1 MLAVRYV
8 SKEDAWYACHL
19 SQVLS
24 TKKTKG
30 AGDDSMQHL
39 SQQPTAID
47 LVRHFRERRALVLGD
62 ALLDSYLEG
71 EASRLSRDGPI
82 PVVRK
87 TAEQHI
93 PGGAANV
100 VANLRA
106 LEAQVTFLSVI
117 GHDSAGALLRAALQE
132 RGIDDAWLLE
142 DPAACTPHKVRILSD
157 GQHIARLDEGGRSPI
172 PSTLECQQ
180 RLLTALDRLY
190 SRCEVVILSDYGYG
204 VVSDALLERL
214 SLLSHDSP
222 RVILVDSQ
230 NLQRFRHFPA
240 TVVTPNYAEALFLAK
255 EMGASQ
261 QRSLPTQGPDQREA
275 IEEVGRHLLAF
286 LATEYVA
293 ITRAEQGVALV
304 HRHAKTLFVSAHPVA
319 SPHDVGAGDSFASA
333 FALALAA
340 HGEIEEA
347 ARIGV
352 DAAGIA
358 VTKPRT
364 AVVSYHE
371 LLQRVSVRVY
381 TAQAHAYEG
390 GGATGALQ
398 KLHAHLEAERLLG
411 HTIVFTNGVFDILH
425 VGHIQFLRQAKA
437 LGDILVV
444 AVNSDDSAR
453 RLKGP
458 GWPINNERDRLALV
472 SALDMVTHTL
482 LFEADTADELLR
494 QLRPHIFVKGG
505 DYTSETVPEAE
516 VLQEIDARLVLLPL
530 AGSMRTSDMLNRIR
544 ATP

>member
-1 MLAVRYV
+1 M
-8 SKEDAWYACHL
+8 
-19 SQVLS
+19 
-24 TKKTKG
+24 
-30 AGDDSMQHL
+30 DDL
-39 SQQPTAID
+39 SQQPGAID
-47 LVRHFRERRALVLGD
+47 LVQHFRERHALVIGD

-71 EASRLSRDGPI
+71 EAARLSRDGPI

-117 GHDSAGALLRAALQE
+117 GRDAAGALLRAALQE

-142 DPAACTPHKVRILSD
+142 DPSACTPHKVRILSD
-157 GQHIARLDEGGRSPI
+157 GQHIARLDEGGMSPI
-172 PSTLECQQ
+172 PSTLECQHH
-180 RLLTALDRLY
+180 LLTALDRLY
-190 SRCEVVILSDYGYG
+190 SQCDVVILSDYGYG
-204 VVSDALLERL
+204 VVSDTLLDRL
-214 SLLSHDSP
+214 HMLTYASP
-222 RVILVDSQ
+222 KVILVDSQ

-240 TVVTPNYAEALFLAK
+240 TVVTPNYAEALLLAK
-255 EMGASQ
+255 EIGAYQ
-261 QRSLPTQGPDQREA
+261 QTSTPTEGPDQRDT
-275 IEEVGRHLLAF
+275 IEELGRHILSF
-286 LATEYVA
+286 LASEYVA
-293 ITRAEQGVALV
+293 ITRAEQGVAIV
-304 HRHAKTLFVSAHPVA
+304 HRQEKTQYISAHPVA

-333 FALALAA
+333 FALALATHA
-340 HGEIEEA
+340 EIGEA

-381 TAQAHAYEG
+381 TDQAHASEG
-390 GGATGALQ
+390 AGASEALQ
-398 KLHAHLEAERLLG
+398 KLRAQLEAERLFG
-411 HTIVFTNGVFDILH
+411 RTIVFTNGVFDILH
-425 VGHIQFLRQAKA
+425 VGHIHFLRQAKA

-444 AVNSDDSAR
+444 AVNGDDSAR

-458 GWPINNERDRLALV
+458 GRPINNERDRLALV
-472 SALDMVTHTL
+472 SALDMVTHTV
-482 LFEADTADELLR
+482 LFEADTSDDLLR
-494 QLRPHIFVKGG
+494 QLRPHIFVKGS
-505 DYTSETVPEAE
+505 DYTSDTLPETE

-530 AGSMRTSDMLNRIR
+530 AGSMRTSDMINRIR
-544 ATP
+544 AAPEMPR